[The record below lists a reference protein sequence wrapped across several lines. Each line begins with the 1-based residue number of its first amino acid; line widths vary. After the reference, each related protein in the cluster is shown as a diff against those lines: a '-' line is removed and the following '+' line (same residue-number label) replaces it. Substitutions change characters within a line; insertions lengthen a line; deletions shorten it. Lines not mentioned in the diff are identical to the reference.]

1 VPLLPKPLYWAGQLS
16 PPWVNRAVMA
26 WLSRG

>member
-1 VPLLPKPLYWAGQLS
+1 YWAGQLS

-26 WLSRG
+26 WLSRDE

>member
-1 VPLLPKPLYWAGQLS
+1 FTALYWAGQLS

-26 WLSRG
+26 WLSRDE